1 MIKGT
6 KNDAPE
12 LLRGAEFSVERNGLD
27 LYLRVMEKLES
38 YTSTMYKNIVDILK
52 GLKQDRLLTFTPT

>member
-12 LLRGAEFSVERNGLD
+12 LLRGAEFSVESIGLD
-27 LYLRVMEKLES
+27 LYLRDMERLEL
-38 YTSTMYKNIVDILK
+38 YTSTMYNNIVDILK
-52 GLKQDRLLTFTPT
+52 GLKQE